1 MNYAI
6 TYVSTA
12 SNNLKAQEISELLRY
27 SKENNNTR
35 GITGILLFSESNF
48 FQIIEGEK
56 EKIVELYSTISTD
69 KRHHNLIQ
77 IVGKEIHNEAY
88 DGYESDFI
96 SEGSYINPD
105 KFQHYLN
112 YLKVLDKP
120 TQVAVKNMLK
130 VFVA

>member
-1 MNYAI
+1 MNYAV

-12 SNNLKAQEISELLRY
+12 SRDLNAEEISELLKY
-27 SKENNNTR
+27 SKENNNSR
-35 GITGILLFSESNF
+35 GITGILLFSEGNF

-56 EKIVELYSTISTD
+56 EKILELYQRIKTD

-88 DGYESDFI
+88 NGYEADFI
-96 SEGSYINPD
+96 SEGSYINPE

-130 VFVA
+130 AFVV

>member
-1 MNYAI
+1 MNYAV

-12 SNNLKAQEISELLRY
+12 SRDLNAEEISELLKY
-27 SKENNNTR
+27 SKENNNSR
-35 GITGILLFSESNF
+35 GITGILLFSEGNF

-56 EKIVELYSTISTD
+56 EKILELYQRIKTD

-88 DGYESDFI
+88 NGYEADFI
-96 SEGSYINPD
+96 SEGSYINPE

-112 YLKVLDKP
+112 YLRVCNKINHSLAGFI
-120 TQVAVKNMLK
+120 T
-130 VFVA
+130 